1 MRTNFNE
8 ARRMV
13 DEMAVNYHD
22 ETVALN
28 DMEFRSL
35 DEMVI
40 AGERIKLLSSAQRLF
55 ANKLRVPITYLE
67 RCSTGLQ
74 AENLNYWPEQ

>member
-1 MRTNFNE
+1 
-8 ARRMV
+8 MV
-13 DEMAVNYHD
+13 DEMAVDYHD
-22 ETVALN
+22 ETVALT

-40 AGERIKLLSSAQRLF
+40 SGERIELWNSAQRLF

-67 RCSTGLQ
+67 RCSMELQ
-74 AENLNYWPEQ
+74 AENLNYWLEQEKR